1 MFGLFTTRWPF
12 KEIQYQID
20 KFAKKCHVPLIAV
33 VILNTDSHLTKQGQN
48 ILALFSLHWKPRWFH
63 SALNLLLFFSISF
76 QNQILR
82 VLLHDTN
89 NFKDIHA
96 YGSDVQLFFF
106 LYHCPLHLRILKL
119 CRWKHSM
126 QIFVFFNNNAW
137 FLNGVSRGAIY

>member
-1 MFGLFTTRWPF
+1 MLVYRQSY
-12 KEIQYQID
+12 KEIHNKITWGNFQLKFA

-33 VILNTDSHLTKQGQN
+33 VILNTDSHLTKRGQN
-48 ILALFSLHWKPRWFH
+48 ILAWFSLHRKPRWFH

-82 VLLHDTN
+82 VLLHDTC

-106 LYHCPLHLRILKL
+106 LYHCLLHL
-119 CRWKHSM
+119 
-126 QIFVFFNNNAW
+126 
-137 FLNGVSRGAIY
+137 Y